1 MELVS
6 IVTFKV
12 LGSCYISIKANL
24 SKAVIAICSFN
35 EPIRI
40 PGTNAADNSKKTFSS
55 VSPLLV
61 NSILRCSLCSLFW
74 LHKF

>member
-40 PGTNAADNSKKTFSS
+40 PGTNAADNSKKTFSKCF
-55 VSPLLV
+55 SPTCKQYFEMFTLLFV
-61 NSILRCSLCSLFW
+61 LVT
-74 LHKF
+74 